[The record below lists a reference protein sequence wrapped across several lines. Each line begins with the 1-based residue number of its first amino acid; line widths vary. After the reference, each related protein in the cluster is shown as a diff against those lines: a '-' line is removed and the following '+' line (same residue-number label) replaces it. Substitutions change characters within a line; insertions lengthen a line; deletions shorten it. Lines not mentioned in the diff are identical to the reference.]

1 MRVLKKDYPFT
12 VIVEDKKSKAGK
24 DYKSISIGYT
34 SVVDKEA
41 KNVADRYQTN
51 WFNFIEETN
60 LLKLSSLCENIYQT
74 VTDSENI
81 QCR

>member
-41 KNVADRYQTN
+41 KNVSDRYQTN

-60 LLKLSSLCENIYQT
+60 LLKLSSLCEYIYQ
-74 VTDSENI
+74 VVNNADSGL
-81 QCR
+81 

>member
-34 SVVDKEA
+34 TVVDKEA
-41 KNVADRYQTN
+41 KNVADRYQTS

-60 LLKLSSLCENIYQT
+60 LLKLSSLCENIYQA
-74 VTDSENI
+74 VNNANSGL
-81 QCR
+81 